1 VLVCSLAFTGPAA
14 SVESAHGDVAAAS
27 AKVPIPSAANLTV
40 ARLTLQAGPGA
51 AGAPRL
57 IVARAGLPREAFVS
71 ATVSK
76 AAAPGRF
83 LATVAVIRPE
93 VEPAAKPGQST
104 GSVSVLVPGHYRLV
118 GTQVLKDVLYQNA
131 APGFRLVVGGGA
143 SMLAG
148 ASPRLPVGQIVRD
161 AQLLALDRSVPL
173 ADMGL
178 LRLPFVA
185 VQFGPL
191 GATLRLTIGVTG
203 LSPVNAVEVHFP
215 AGIRVTSATGPQGT
229 TTLPMGAAVQFV
241 TTAGSFQ
248 DGVAYEFTVGLS
260 QAPRKGDSAI
270 VRASTHYF
278 ESALPLI
285 ERFVL
290 GY

>member
-1 VLVCSLAFTGPAA
+1 VLVCCLALAGPA
-14 SVESAHGDVAAAS
+14 SSLESARGETATVS

-40 ARLTLQAGPGA
+40 ARLSLQAGPGA

-57 IVARAGLPREAFVS
+57 VVANRAGLPREAFVS

-76 AAAPGRF
+76 ASPGRF

-104 GSVSVLVPGHYRLV
+104 GSVSVLVPGRYRLV

-131 APGFRLVVGGGA
+131 APGFRLVVGRSA
-143 SMLAG
+143 STLAG
-148 ASPRLPVGQIVRD
+148 ESPRLPVAQIVRD

-173 ADMGL
+173 ADVGL

-191 GATLRLTIGVTG
+191 GATLRLTIGVTR
-203 LSPVNAVEVHFP
+203 LNPVNAVEVRFP
-215 AGIRVTSATGPQGT
+215 AGIRVTTATGPQGT
-229 TTLPMGAAVQFV
+229 TTLPMGGAVQFV
-241 TTAGSFQ
+241 ATAGSFQ
-248 DGVAYEFTVGLS
+248 EGLVYEFTVGLS
-260 QAPRKGDSAI
+260 RAPRKGDSAL

-278 ESALPLI
+278 ESALALN

-290 GY
+290 G